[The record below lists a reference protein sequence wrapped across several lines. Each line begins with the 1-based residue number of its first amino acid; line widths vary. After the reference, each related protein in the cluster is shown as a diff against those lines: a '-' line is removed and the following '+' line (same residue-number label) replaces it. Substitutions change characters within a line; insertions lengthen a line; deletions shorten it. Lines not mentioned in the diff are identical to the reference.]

1 MSVALATQKISSRW
15 RKWWPAGY
23 EHLPDSRSR
32 KDHNMSFCQSCG
44 AAFADGTTFCP
55 KCSVRPQAMA
65 APAAANSGLT
75 ANTAGALAYLAG
87 IVTGILFLVI
97 DPYKSDRFV
106 RFHAFQSIFFNVA
119 WIALWIAWMIVGLV
133 LGAISHGLFFIIQL
147 PINLLVTVGGFC
159 IWIYLMYSAYQGKTF
174 QLPVIGA
181 LAATQA
187 GIAPAATGQRL

>member
-1 MSVALATQKISSRW
+1 
-15 RKWWPAGY
+15 
-23 EHLPDSRSR
+23 
-32 KDHNMSFCQSCG
+32 MSFCQSCG

-119 WIALWIAWMIVGLV
+119 WIALWIAWTIVGLV
-133 LGAISHGLFFIIQL
+133 LGAVTKGLFFILQV
-147 PINLLVTVGGFC
+147 PIDLVIMVRKGNTLARFMYISCPCNTDNIKPLARTVA
-159 IWIYLMYSAYQGKTF
+159 S
-174 QLPVIGA
+174 
-181 LAATQA
+181 
-187 GIAPAATGQRL
+187 RL